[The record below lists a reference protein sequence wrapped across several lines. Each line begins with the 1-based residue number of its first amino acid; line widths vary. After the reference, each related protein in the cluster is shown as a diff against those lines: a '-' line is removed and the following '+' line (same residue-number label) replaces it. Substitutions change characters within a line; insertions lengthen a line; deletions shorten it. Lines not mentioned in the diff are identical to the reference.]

1 MNGLK
6 GCSQVIPCIER
17 IKHMNSKDTTKKIKL
32 KESLLKLDKR
42 QYKLFYGILVHY
54 WIEYKFFISQRN
66 FFNLWCELNELCH
79 EIDEGFPEPH
89 DDYKLLKSYCI
100 AHPYYFIDILDTV
113 IVTDLF
119 CEHINHKLDILT
131 MIANKLATEG
141 LWAAYECA
149 NKALGLYENVEKL
162 VSEAEEH
169 LKSFS

>member
-1 MNGLK
+1 MNDIK
-6 GCSQVIPCIER
+6 GCNRARLSSER
-17 IKHMNSKDTTKKIKL
+17 IKNMNCKDESKKAKL

-79 EIDEGFPEPH
+79 DIDEGFPEPH
-89 DDYKLLKSYCI
+89 NDRELLKSYCI

-131 MIANKLATEG
+131 MIAQKLATEG
-141 LWAAYECA
+141 LWAAYESS
-149 NKALGLYENVEKL
+149 NKALSLYENVENL
-162 VSEAEEH
+162 VLEAEEH